1 MAVKSAARVMD
12 VLDVLRKYSDG
23 MTLQELCNELDIPKS
38 SMHELL
44 HTMTERHYLNQSEN
58 KKYSLGFK
66 LIELGLSSLERVNVY
81 KNAKRY
87 MVKMVDLLE
96 ETVFLAV
103 CVDDEI
109 IYIDKLD
116 CSRSVRTNVTLGD
129 HKPMHCTALGKSFL
143 AFSSAAE
150 IERIVKRRGLPAF
163 TSRTITDY
171 KTLLKELERV
181 RHRGIAYDNQE
192 IEEGLTCI
200 ACPIFDYHG
209 RVVAAISVA
218 GPSERIE
225 LRKQEIESY
234 MLEHSLQ
241 ISAEFGY
248 RSRVGISEPPQG
260 L

>member
-1 MAVKSAARVMD
+1 MTVKSAARVMD
-12 VLDVLRKYSDG
+12 VLDVLRYYPDG

-38 SMHELL
+38 SMHELV
-44 HTMTERHYLNQSEN
+44 HTMTERNYLNQSEN
-58 KKYSLGFK
+58 KKYCMGFK
-66 LIELGLSSLERVNVY
+66 LIELGLSSLDRVNVY
-81 KNAKRY
+81 QNAKQH
-87 MVKMVDLLE
+87 MVKLVDLLE
-96 ETVFLAV
+96 ETVFMAV

-109 IYIDKLD
+109 VYINKLD

-129 HKPMHCTALGKSFL
+129 HKPMHCTALGKCFL
-143 AFSSAAE
+143 AFMSATE
-150 IERIVKRRGLPAF
+150 IERVVHRRGLPAY

-171 KTLLKELERV
+171 NILLKELESV
-181 RHRGIAYDNQE
+181 RQRGAAYDNQE

-209 RVVAAISVA
+209 RVLAAISVA
-218 GPSERIE
+218 GPTERID

-248 RSRVGISEPPQG
+248 RPRRGI
-260 L
+260 